1 MDQPLQIW
9 AQSDTFL
16 NVERGGASI
25 SVPNPTCLNR
35 AGYMWSLSS
44 FLENESKGQ
53 NASLCLVFRL
63 INRTDA

>member
-16 NVERGGASI
+16 NVERGG
-25 SVPNPTCLNR
+25 VYLDPNPTCLNR

-44 FLENESKGQ
+44 FLEIQSKGH
-53 NASLCLVFRL
+53 APSLSGLSF
-63 INRTDA
+63 N